1 VIKARNRKLALV
13 LVLAML
19 MTMFAGLGTASAAAV
34 DYSAFAVPTVKT
46 ENDFNKTLGSILV
59 EIDKIQYLNNT
70 ENWVTL
76 KLPSGVKIDM
86 GATNNQNARLV
97 PNLGD
102 IRAEDPV
109 NVSAYVYVKNATT
122 VDIKVVPSPAADS
135 TDEGSFVIKFE
146 HIKVQSGSGNLDVT
160 FIPQSGSA
168 LPGGTVTIA
177 NIVSKGATQ
186 AAVSSVKNLGAG
198 QGAIDTIS
206 IAELSPGVFLNP
218 YSSSDPRYSTYFP
231 VTIEIELPDGVTW
244 ANAGTVRGSWAF
256 PLIIPTSLVETK
268 IDDNDD
274 SVLIVEIKNEL
285 DGNGKAGRLDISGL
299 EIIIDEDD
307 AKKGDIKAKISS
319 DKIDGV
325 TKQDLVIAKYGDYDV
340 TLAENEVTQIIA
352 GHDDQEIGSFY
363 IEEALADSLIGGRTL
378 VFELPAGVKWNEAPE
393 LTLEKG
399 SIDYDSD
406 FDVTA
411 SKVRIKINK
420 VDTVGDE
427 PAKILVEEGKVYV
440 EPNFEGDVVLEVSGT
455 AGVKGEVKVAEAIK
469 AVEISVSEVPN
480 IIIGEQNVKAGD
492 IIIKENAAEAIQ
504 EGDIVIELAGGYVFY
519 KEPTVEVTEGD
530 LRIDDVDINNDD
542 QLVITIDKESNDPS
556 TITISDIYIT
566 GYRYAPTGPVVAK
579 FVAAKGNAYKDEFTG
594 STALDVLYIAP
605 DKDDASRDANDVKR
619 DTKYSEKSVGEVII
633 ANCITPA
640 EAAATIQFKI
650 GSNIYYVGGVAKV
663 MDVAPYIKG
672 DRTYVPMR
680 YLGEVLGA
688 EVVWDDAARTVTL
701 TKGDTTVVFTIGST
715 TYTVN
720 GESKTADVAPEIAS
734 DRAMLPARFVA
745 EAFGAV
751 VGWDAAAQTVVV
763 QVAQ

>member
-1 VIKARNRKLALV
+1 MLKARSRKLSLV
-13 LVLAML
+13 LILAML
-19 MTMFAGLGTASAAAV
+19 MTMFVGVGTASAAIV
-34 DYSAFAVPTVKT
+34 DYSAYGVPTVQT
-46 ENDFNKTLGSILV
+46 ENKFNKDLGNILI
-59 EIDKIQYLNNT
+59 EIDDARYLN
-70 ENWVTL
+70 ESVNWVTL
-76 KLPSGVKIDM
+76 KMPSGVKIKNNSVQVADVS
-86 GATNNQNARLV
+86 GAV
-97 PNLGD
+97 YGYDGSD
-102 IRAEDPV
+102 IV
-109 NVSAYVYVKNATT
+109 VFKNDST
-122 VDIKVVPSPAADS
+122 VDLKID
-135 TDEGSFVIKFE
+135 GNKFE
-146 HIKVQSGSGNLDVT
+146 KGEKVKIVLSFTEVMVQSGSGNLDVT
-160 FIPQSGSA
+160 FYQQSGSI

-177 NIVSKGATQ
+177 NIVSKGATH
-186 AAVSSVKNLGAG
+186 ASITSVKSLGEG
-198 QGAIDTIS
+198 GGAIDTIS

-218 YSSSDPRYSTYFP
+218 YDSTDPRHDEYFP
-231 VTIEIELPDGVTW
+231 VTIEIELPDGVEW
-244 ANAGTVRGSWAF
+244 ASKGFVVGSWAF
-256 PLIIPTSLVETK
+256 DGYNTDPATDAKPVASIPSSIVETS
-268 IDDNDD
+268 IDDE
-274 SVLIVEIKNEL
+274 VLTVTIKSAL
-285 DGNGKAGRLDISGL
+285 KGNGKAGRLDIGGL
-299 EIIIDEDD
+299 AIDIDEDD
-307 AKKGDIKAKISS
+307 AKKGDIKVKISS
-319 DKIDGV
+319 KDIDGV

-455 AGVKGEVKVAEAIK
+455 AGVKGEVKVAEAVK
-469 AVEISVSEVPN
+469 AVDISASEVPN

-605 DKDDASRDANDVKR
+605 DKDDASRDAYDVKR

-640 EAAATIQFKI
+640 EAAATAEFKI
-650 GSNIYYVGGVAKV
+650 GSNIFYVNGIAKV
-663 MDVAPYIKG
+663 MDVAPYIKN
-672 DRTYVPMR
+672 DRTYMPMR
-680 YLGEVLGA
+680 YVGEEVLGA
-688 EVVWDDAARTVTL
+688 EVVWDSTARTVTL

-720 GESKTADVAPEIAS
+720 GETKTADVAPEIAN
-734 DRAMLPARFVA
+734 DRTMLPARYVA
-745 EAFGAV
+745 EAFGAI
-751 VGWDAAAQTVVV
+751 VGWDALTQTVLI
-763 QVAQ
+763 QQ